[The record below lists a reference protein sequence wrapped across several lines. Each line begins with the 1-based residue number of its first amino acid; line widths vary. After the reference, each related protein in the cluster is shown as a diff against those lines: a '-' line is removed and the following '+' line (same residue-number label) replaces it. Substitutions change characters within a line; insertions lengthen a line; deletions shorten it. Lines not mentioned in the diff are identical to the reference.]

1 MIINRHHQ
9 HHQSDDAYIT
19 AIFWAFFSLGRLTS
33 IFLATKFSASF
44 MIFIDIVSIENNFES
59 NISYTVMPGLIIMR

>member
-9 HHQSDDAYIT
+9 HPQSDDAYIT

-44 MIFIDIVSIENNFES
+44 MIFIDIVSKENNF
-59 NISYTVMPGLIIMR
+59 

>member
-44 MIFIDIVSIENNFES
+44 MIFIDIVSMEKKQF
-59 NISYTVMPGLIIMR
+59 